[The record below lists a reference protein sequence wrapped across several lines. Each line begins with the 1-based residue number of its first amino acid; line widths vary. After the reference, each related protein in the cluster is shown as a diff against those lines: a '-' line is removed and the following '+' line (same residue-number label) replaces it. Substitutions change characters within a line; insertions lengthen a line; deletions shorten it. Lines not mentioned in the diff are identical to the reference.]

1 MNPIVCGRCG
11 GNNGSLLQCPDCREY
26 LCESCWPDR
35 GCSICPVCRSK
46 EKETEKMDPQ
56 YPIEPE
62 IIERAKITTRDLEG
76 LNVTETMF
84 AFSLMKL
91 IQGVGSEIK
100 VAAGYENIK
109 DEGALVR
116 AKKVTSH
123 LMAARIQLE
132 DAVREFVTKEVKK
145 PNA

>member
-1 MNPIVCGRCG
+1 
-11 GNNGSLLQCPDCREY
+11 
-26 LCESCWPDR
+26 
-35 GCSICPVCRSK
+35 
-46 EKETEKMDPQ
+46 MDPQ

-123 LMAARIQLE
+123 QMAARIQLE